1 MSCIRLWK
9 QSSVHNMAKNYLTE
23 ILACLGDPV
32 DANPTGAVEEAAF
45 AACGLDWR
53 FLMLRVP
60 EGSLDAAITG
70 ARAMG
75 FKGLGVTMPHKE
87 AIIPYLD
94 ELTPAA
100 AIIGAVNAVYVRDGK
115 WIGDNVDGKGY
126 VGALP
131 AQGAE
136 LSCAH
141 VVILGAG
148 GAARA
153 IATECALAGARK
165 VTIINRTPGRGKEL
179 AKLIADKTAS
189 ASTYIPWTPKV
200 SIPQDADLL
209 INATSIGLTPNCEE
223 LPDIDYDTITS
234 GLLVSDVVFDPAQ
247 TRFLQESAKRG
258 ARTVSGIHMLVTQ
271 AALAFTGWTGMEA
284 PLDVMDA
291 AIKKELS

>member
-1 MSCIRLWK
+1 
-9 QSSVHNMAKNYLTE
+9 MAKNYRVE

-45 AACGLDWR
+45 AACGLNWR

-60 EGSLDAAITG
+60 DGNLEAAVTG

-75 FKGLGVTMPHKE
+75 FKGLGVTMPHKV

-115 WIGDNVDGKGY
+115 WIGDNVDGKGF

-131 AQGAE
+131 QQGAE
-136 LSCAH
+136 LQDAH
-141 VVILGAG
+141 VTVLGAG

-153 IATECALAGARK
+153 IAVECALTGAK
-165 VTIINRTPGRGKEL
+165 KITIINRTPERGTEL
-179 AKLIADKTAS
+179 AQLIAEKTAAES
-189 ASTYIPWTPKV
+189 MYLPWTPKI
-200 SIPQDADLL
+200 SIPAGTDLL
-209 INATSIGLTPNCEE
+209 VNATSIGLTPNSNQK
-223 LPDIDYDTITS
+223 PDVDYDTIPQ

-247 TRFLQESAKRG
+247 PLFLQEAAKHG
-258 ARTVSGIHMLVTQ
+258 AVTVSGINMLVAQ
-271 AALAFTGWTGMEA
+271 AALAFTGWTGLEA
-284 PLDVMDA
+284 PMDVMDA
-291 AIKKELS
+291 AMKKELST